1 MTKRALVMRIAEETG
16 LSQHQVLAVIQKTLD
31 YIIDSLVAGKT
42 VELREFG
49 VFEVRTRRA
58 RVGRNPRKPKIAVAI
73 PPRRVVKFKPGRRMR
88 AEVSNPPAAGA

>member
-1 MTKRALVMRIAEETG
+1 MTKRDIVVKVAGDTG
-16 LSQHQVLAVIQKTLD
+16 LNQSEIATVVQKTLD